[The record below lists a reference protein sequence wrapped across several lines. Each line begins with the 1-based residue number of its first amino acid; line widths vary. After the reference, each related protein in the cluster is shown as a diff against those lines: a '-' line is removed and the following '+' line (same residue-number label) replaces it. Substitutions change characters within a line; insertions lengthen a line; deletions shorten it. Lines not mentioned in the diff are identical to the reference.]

1 MAGRLL
7 QEQAPLEFFRERVV
21 LAMERQK
28 VETSAFVQHYVVDLL
43 GRCVRADA
51 LPGTEPGFD
60 DMPLALLYLRALQ
73 AAPHERARRLRE
85 MGDTALF
92 LSGFFGDALLEKV
105 GDLRYYRRLG
115 GDAYARLGRERSWS
129 GAAVFSEL
137 AARFHELAEV
147 LTEVSE
153 STRLTNSRSVLRLYQ
168 RWAQTGSRRAARLL
182 QEQGI
187 TPVDPGE
194 GRAH

>member
-1 MAGRLL
+1 
-7 QEQAPLEFFRERVV
+7 
-21 LAMERQK
+21 MEHQK

-51 LPGTEPGFD
+51 LPAADPGHD
-60 DMPLALLYLRALQ
+60 QMPLAMLYLRALQ
-73 AAPHERARRLRE
+73 AASHERSRRLRE

-92 LSGFFGDALLEKV
+92 LSGFFGDALVEKV
-105 GDLRYYRRLG
+105 GDLRYYRTLG
-115 GDAYARLGRERSWS
+115 GDAYARLGRERSWLGS
-129 GAAVFSEL
+129 DVFSEL
-137 AARFHELAEV
+137 AARFHELADV
-147 LTEVSE
+147 LSEVSE
-153 STRLTNSRSVLRLYQ
+153 STRLGDSRSVLRLYE

-182 QEQGI
+182 EERGL

>member
-1 MAGRLL
+1 MGSRLL
-7 QEQAPLEFFRERVV
+7 QGDAPLEFFREQVV
-21 LAMERQK
+21 KAMEHQR

-51 LPGTEPGFD
+51 LPAPDPGHD
-60 DMPLALLYLRALQ
+60 SMPLAMLYLRALQ
-73 AAPHERARRLRE
+73 AAAHERPRRLRE

-92 LSGFFGDALLEKV
+92 LSGFFGDALVEKV

-115 GDAYARLGRERSWS
+115 GDAYARLGRERTAI
-129 GAAVFSEL
+129 GADVFAEL
-137 AARFHELAEV
+137 AARFHELADV
-147 LTEVSE
+147 LSEVSE
-153 STRLTNSRSVLRLYQ
+153 ATRLTDSRSVLRLYE

-182 QEQGI
+182 EARGI

-194 GRAH
+194 GSVH